1 MESTV
6 VAHFSNFA
14 CWSCRMRIVSV
25 ALWRSRSDLVLLGMA
40 MLSLLMHVRGDDRCA
55 KREGGASAVS
65 WMGWPAAE
73 QVGKMGSFVS
83 VVVAEADVSVV
94 VAELEDVNAG
104 VRQPALVVR
113 VLRRWLW
120 SLKTRP
126 SLLSVGCALGGVG
139 GAFSGVGGGG
149 VSSVV
154 VGGGGSEGVVRLLG
168 SVIVVVCGS
177 AGGGGG
183 SGKGVRL
190 PPGWSQRRGEQL
202 WQRSYPHFWQCAAV

>member
-1 MESTV
+1 MYAAIVLESTV

-14 CWSCRMRIVSV
+14 CWSWRIRIVSV

-40 MLSLLMHVRGDDRCA
+40 MLSLLMQVRGDERCA
-55 KREGGASAVS
+55 NREGGAPATVS
-65 WMGWPAAE
+65 MGWPADE

-83 VVVAEADVSVV
+83 VVVAE
-94 VAELEDVNAG
+94 DVNAG
-104 VRQPALVVR
+104 VRQSALVVR

-126 SLLSVGCALGGVG
+126 SSLLVGCSGGGCG
-139 GAFSGVGGGG
+139 GAGSGVGG
-149 VSSVV
+149 SA
-154 VGGGGSEGVVRLLG
+154 GVVRLLG
-168 SVIVVVCGS
+168 CCSADGVWLPGSVVVVVVVGGS
-177 AGGGGG
+177 AGGGGW

-202 WQRSYPHFWQCAAV
+202 